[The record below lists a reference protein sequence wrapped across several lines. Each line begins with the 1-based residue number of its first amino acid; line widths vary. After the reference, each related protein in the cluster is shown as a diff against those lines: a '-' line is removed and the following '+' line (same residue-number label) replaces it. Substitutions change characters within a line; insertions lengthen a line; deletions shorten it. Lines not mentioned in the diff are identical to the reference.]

1 MKNTIFN
8 SLKVGFVASIL
19 GATIFAG
26 TVNSAGTAGGA
37 QLLIPQGNLNIA
49 LSTANGSSVSGLNS
63 IYVNPAGVANLS
75 SMAGMASSGDYL
87 ADTQLTNLS
96 FGMPINESTNMAV
109 SLRTMDFGDIIKT
122 TAMSTEGD
130 GTTFSPSFLVANLA
144 LGRNISDRVKVG
156 VVGKLVS
163 ETIEDV
169 SATAMAADVGVQ
181 YKFPND
187 RLTVGVAL
195 KNLGSRLQYEGTG
208 LEQQL
213 TPDGTQPGTKDE
225 NFAMTSM
232 DSPLP
237 TSLDIAVGY
246 VLTDGLTVMT
256 SFENFSYQLNTLSFG
271 AKYHKGNV
279 WLAAGTKMNVQ
290 AGDKPTTLSETSW
303 EDYTESNWGA
313 TLGFGVDLEMDAT
326 VVSISYAYRQSV
338 EFFDDFSSVEV
349 SFSF

>member
-1 MKNTIFN
+1 
-8 SLKVGFVASIL
+8 
-19 GATIFAG
+19 
-26 TVNSAGTAGGA
+26 
-37 QLLIPQGNLNIA
+37 
-49 LSTANGSSVSGLNS
+49 
-63 IYVNPAGVANLS
+63 
-75 SMAGMASSGDYL
+75 
-87 ADTQLTNLS
+87 
-96 FGMPINESTNMAV
+96 
-109 SLRTMDFGDIIKT
+109 MDFGDILKT

-130 GTTFSPSFLVANLA
+130 GTTYSPSFLVANLA
-144 LGRNISDRVKVG
+144 IGRSISDRVKVG

-246 VLTDGLTVMT
+246 KLSDDVTVMS
-256 SFENFSYQLNTLSFG
+256 SFENFSYQLNTLSLG

-279 WLAAGTKMNVQ
+279 WIAAGTKMNVQ
-290 AGDKPTTLSETSW
+290 AGDKPTSLSETSW

-338 EFFDDFSSVEV
+338 EFFEDFSSVEV

>member
-1 MKNTIFN
+1 MKIFLNNEKIKFDKIFIALHGTPAEDGLIQDYFDNLEIPLDSLIGEEGKGWKQVVGELALERSGPERFLSHFTLLDSFINEFRN
-8 SLKVGFVASIL
+8 SLIHS
-19 GATIFAG
+19 G
-26 TVNSAGTAGGA
+26 TK
-37 QLLIPQGNLNIA
+37 I
-49 LSTANGSSVSGLNS
+49 
-63 IYVNPAGVANLS
+63 
-75 SMAGMASSGDYL
+75 
-87 ADTQLTNLS
+87 
-96 FGMPINESTNMAV
+96 
-109 SLRTMDFGDIIKT
+109 
-122 TAMSTEGD
+122 
-130 GTTFSPSFLVANLA
+130 
-144 LGRNISDRVKVG
+144 
-156 VVGKLVS
+156 VGKLIS

-195 KNLGSRLQYEGTG
+195 KNLGSRLQYDGTG

-225 NFAMTSM
+225 NFAMNSM

-246 VLTDGLTVMT
+246 QLSDGVTVMS
-256 SFENFSYQLNTLSFG
+256 SFENFSYQLNTLSLG

-279 WLAAGTKMNVQ
+279 WIAAGTKMNVQ
-290 AGDKPTTLSETSW
+290 TGDKPTTLSETSW

-338 EFFDDFSSVEV
+338 EFFEDFSSVEV